1 MLGFRKRKQIET
13 GKTEEGRQLTLVFDD
28 EMGIPKEDEYV
39 FRYHAKRLP
48 ALLDNQLSI
57 ELLSAESLGQDLSIV
72 ALFRNTLPSSFE
84 INELPVLLLD
94 ANNMPLGRKVLERSA
109 LPNFEP
115 WTSKP
120 VYLDFL
126 QDELFGE
133 IETSSPLRLVFQM
146 NPIDAIQ
153 AISREA
159 MEQFSPGAWQQVM
172 RTNVA
177 TPPVGED
184 EFNMMLVAVEQDET
198 HVTTTLLLRNGY
210 AHDLNVEQLP
220 LELMSGEEVVG
231 LTTIRLENPVHSK
244 HAYPISVTFENVE
257 GDGPFTVRIKR
268 S

>member
-13 GKTEEGRQLTLVFDD
+13 GNKEEGRQLTLVIDD
-28 EMGIPKEDEYV
+28 EMGIAKEDEYV

-48 ALLDNQLSI
+48 NLIENQVSI
-57 ELLSAESLGQDLSIV
+57 ELLHAEHLEEGISIV

-84 INELPVLLLD
+84 IDELPILLLD
-94 ANNMPLGRKVLERSA
+94 GNNIPSGRKKLSRID
-109 LPNFEP
+109 LPTFEP

-120 VYLDFL
+120 VYLNFFP
-126 QDELFGE
+126 DELFGE
-133 IETSSPLRLVFQM
+133 IDTSAPLRLVFQM

-184 EFNMMLVAVEQDET
+184 EFNMMLVAVEKDET
-198 HVTTTLLLRNGY
+198 RVTTTLLLRNGY